1 MTEELKY
8 DWAERVQAQQEAKRR
23 KAEEER
29 EMMLF
34 AEIANRNAEA
44 IKAAKKAESKRKRLN
59 AQELHDLKVSYL
71 ATGLF
76 FLLVIMVGYIEANL

>member
-8 DWAERVQAQQEAKRR
+8 DWAERVQAQHEAKRR

-34 AEIANRNAEA
+34 AEIANRDAEA
-44 IKAAKKAESKRKRLN
+44 IKAAKKAEARRKRLN
-59 AQELHDLKVSYL
+59 AQELHELKVSYL
-71 ATGLF
+71 AWGLLF
-76 FLLVIMVGYIEANL
+76 LTVLLVGYVEAVL

>member
-29 EMMLF
+29 ELMLF

-44 IKAAKKAESKRKRLN
+44 IKTAKKAEARRKRLN
-59 AQELHDLKVSYL
+59 AQEMHDLKVSYL
-71 ATGLF
+71 ALGLF
-76 FLLVIMVGYIEANL
+76 FLIITLVGYVEAVL

>member
-1 MTEELKY
+1 MTDLNW
-8 DWAERVQAQQEAKRR
+8 DWAERVQAQHEAKRR

-44 IKAAKKAESKRKRLN
+44 IKAAKKAEAKRKLLN

-71 ATGLF
+71 ALGLIF
-76 FLLVIMVGYIEANL
+76 LAVLLVGCAEAVL

>member
-8 DWAERVQAQQEAKRR
+8 DWVERVQAQQEAKRR

-29 EMMLF
+29 ELMLF

-44 IKAAKKAESKRKRLN
+44 IKTAKKAEARRKRLN
-59 AQELHDLKVSYL
+59 AQEMHDLKVSYL
-71 ATGLF
+71 ALGLF
-76 FLLVIMVGYIEANL
+76 FLIITLVGYVEAVL